1 MTCMRCSKFMIVLD
15 LLYWPFWTFW
25 TLGLEAYLFWSA
37 WNSCTSRF
45 RLALWKKQQQNY
57 GFWYLLVSCRA
68 QMPNV
73 QCTILHNAHRST
85 SQQGGC
91 QRGDLDGGGP
101 GSQLSAPPP
110 PWLYIRVLSANVH
123 FSVNP
128 IVLVDALDTTSSMS
142 STSNLPTSPD
152 LTATSTS
159 GITSFSTLT
168 GLQWLAPLPSYYG
181 LCPFFS
187 SLFLLRFEGKIT
199 RINISKKILMG
210 RKTRSGPDSGN
221 LRKVLEPTFS

>member
-1 MTCMRCSKFMIVLD
+1 
-15 LLYWPFWTFW
+15 
-25 TLGLEAYLFWSA
+25 
-37 WNSCTSRF
+37 
-45 RLALWKKQQQNY
+45 
-57 GFWYLLVSCRA
+57 
-68 QMPNV
+68 MPINV

-91 QRGDLDGGGP
+91 QQGDLDGGAGQP
-101 GSQLSAPPP
+101 IIGSSSSLA
-110 PWLYIRVLSANVH
+110 LHTYVLSANVH

-181 LCPFFS
+181 LCPFFLFSLPAAFWGQNYKNQHLEENLNGEKNQEWARFWEPAES
-187 SLFLLRFEGKIT
+187 SRANFFIDVVFEIRPNDILWLKYLIHELPPNKNT
-199 RINISKKILMG
+199 IS
-210 RKTRSGPDSGN
+210 
-221 LRKVLEPTFS
+221 VQQ

>member
-1 MTCMRCSKFMIVLD
+1 MHNIAHC
-15 LLYWPFWTFW
+15 
-25 TLGLEAYLFWSA
+25 ANA
-37 WNSCTSRF
+37 
-45 RLALWKKQQQNY
+45 
-57 GFWYLLVSCRA
+57 
-68 QMPNV
+68 

-91 QRGDLDGGGP
+91 QQGDLDGGAGQP
-101 GSQLSAPPP
+101 IIGSSSSLA
-110 PWLYIRVLSANVH
+110 LHTYVLSANVH

-181 LCPFFS
+181 LCPFFLFSLPAAFWGQNNKIQHLEENLNGEKNQEWARFWEPAES
-187 SLFLLRFEGKIT
+187 SRANFFIDVVFEIRPNDILWLKYLIHELPPNKNT
-199 RINISKKILMG
+199 IS
-210 RKTRSGPDSGN
+210 
-221 LRKVLEPTFS
+221 VQQ

>member
-1 MTCMRCSKFMIVLD
+1 MHNI
-15 LLYWPFWTFW
+15 
-25 TLGLEAYLFWSA
+25 AQ
-37 WNSCTSRF
+37 CTSEHEPTR
-45 RLALWKKQQQNY
+45 RLSAGRLGWWGAGQPIIGSSSSLALHTY
-57 GFWYLLVSCRA
+57 
-68 QMPNV
+68 
-73 QCTILHNAHRST
+73 
-85 SQQGGC
+85 
-91 QRGDLDGGGP
+91 
-101 GSQLSAPPP
+101 
-110 PWLYIRVLSANVH
+110 VLSANVH
-123 FSVNP
+123 FSVNA
-128 IVLVDALDTTSSMS
+128 IVLVHALDTTSSMS
-142 STSNLPTSPD
+142 GKMSMSTTSPD

>member
-1 MTCMRCSKFMIVLD
+1 MEFGISWQVVVHN
-15 LLYWPFWTFW
+15 
-25 TLGLEAYLFWSA
+25 AH
-37 WNSCTSRF
+37 
-45 RLALWKKQQQNY
+45 
-57 GFWYLLVSCRA
+57 
-68 QMPNV
+68 
-73 QCTILHNAHRST
+73 CTILHNAQYCTMHNIAQCTMHNAHRSM

-181 LCPFFS
+181 LCPFFLFSLPAAFWGQNYKNQHLEENLNGEKNQEWARFWEPAES
-187 SLFLLRFEGKIT
+187 SRANFFIDVVFEIRPNDILWLKYLIHELPPNKNT
-199 RINISKKILMG
+199 IS
-210 RKTRSGPDSGN
+210 
-221 LRKVLEPTFS
+221 VQQ

>member
-1 MTCMRCSKFMIVLD
+1 
-15 LLYWPFWTFW
+15 
-25 TLGLEAYLFWSA
+25 
-37 WNSCTSRF
+37 
-45 RLALWKKQQQNY
+45 
-57 GFWYLLVSCRA
+57 
-68 QMPNV
+68 MPNV

-181 LCPFFS
+181 LCPFFLFSLPAAFWGQNYKNQHLEENLNGEKNQEWARFWELAES
-187 SLFLLRFEGKIT
+187 SRANFFIDVVFEIRPNDILWLKYLIHELPPNKHT
-199 RINISKKILMG
+199 IS
-210 RKTRSGPDSGN
+210 
-221 LRKVLEPTFS
+221 VQQ